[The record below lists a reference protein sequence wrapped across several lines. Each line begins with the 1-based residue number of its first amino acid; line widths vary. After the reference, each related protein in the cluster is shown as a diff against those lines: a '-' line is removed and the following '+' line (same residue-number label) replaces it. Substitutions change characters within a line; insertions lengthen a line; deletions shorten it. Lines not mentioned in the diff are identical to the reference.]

1 MRIPK
6 RVNDAWD
13 WAEQHGRGLTITA
26 VLLVVAVL
34 ALFLPVFAVLA
45 AGLVAGG
52 VAVYLRMSGR
62 QRRLRAEIDD
72 LLRQNGALRHERTV
86 LASGVMAAEDHPTQ
100 ALLVIPA
107 EEPEPEP
114 EPGQPDS
121 TTTRTLP
128 VLPDEE

>member
-13 WAEQHGRGLTITA
+13 WAEHHIRGLTITA
-26 VLLVVAVL
+26 ILVVVGVL

-62 QRRLRAEIDD
+62 QRRLRAEIDE
-72 LLRQNGALRHERTV
+72 LLRQNGALRHQRTV
-86 LASGVMAAEDHPTQ
+86 LASGVMAAEEHPTQ
-100 ALLVIPA
+100 ALMVIPA
-107 EEPEPEP
+107 AEDEDEPE
-114 EPGQPDS
+114 PDS

-128 VLPDEE
+128 LLSDED

>member
-13 WAEQHGRGLTITA
+13 WAEHHGRGLTITT
-26 VLLVVAVL
+26 VLLVVGVL
-34 ALFLPVFAVLA
+34 TLFLPVFAVLA

-52 VAVYLRMSGR
+52 VAVYLRMSG
-62 QRRLRAEIDD
+62 QKRRLRAEIDE

-107 EEPEPEP
+107 EDPEPATD
-114 EPGQPDS
+114 QPDS